1 MPIAPKLIS
10 VATRAAAFSC
20 RVHGGSR
27 RLRSGGCPG
36 GDPLIN
42 LRFQMAN
49 SAAATRVQRET
60 LGEKALGLKIAQLA
74 VAEPSLRLGFVGS
87 QNSHD

>member
-10 VATRAAAFSC
+10 AAPRAAAFSC

-42 LRFQMAN
+42 LALEMAN
-49 SAAATRVQRET
+49 SAATGRIERKAPRE
-60 LGEKALGLKIAQLA
+60 KPFGLKIAQLA
-74 VAEPSLRLGFVGS
+74 IAKAGFCLSFVWT
-87 QNSHD
+87 QDSHV